1 MVLSLRNFTVPP
13 FAVIR
18 TEKTISEQ
26 PEKGDLSLDANP
38 HWPEELI
45 QMSDKFLRMSEVR
58 RRVPLSRSQIYLLM
72 SRNEFPKP
80 VSLGARA
87 VGFLESEVDAWITA
101 RVAAFRQEKSA

>member
-1 MVLSLRNFTVPP
+1 
-13 FAVIR
+13 
-18 TEKTISEQ
+18 
-26 PEKGDLSLDANP
+26 
-38 HWPEELI
+38 
-45 QMSDKFLRMSEVR
+45 MSDKFLRMSEVR

-87 VGFLESEVDAWITA
+87 VGSLESEVDAWITA

>member
-1 MVLSLRNFTVPP
+1 
-13 FAVIR
+13 
-18 TEKTISEQ
+18 
-26 PEKGDLSLDANP
+26 
-38 HWPEELI
+38 
-45 QMSDKFLRMSEVR
+45 MSDKFLRMSEVR

-87 VGFLESEVDAWITA
+87 VGFLESEIDAWITA